1 MGTEPLLHLPI
12 SIMNVALLG
21 KKIGMTQVFD
31 DKNRLVPV
39 TVIEAG
45 PCPVT
50 QIKSS
55 EKDGYNAVQI
65 GFCPQ
70 KEHRLSKAAIGH
82 IKKAGVQPVAELQE
96 FRTNGEVELNLGDVL
111 SVERFEAGQKID
123 VVGTSKGRG
132 FQGVVK
138 RYGFAGGPASHGSMF
153 HRRGGSYGMCQW
165 PGHVIK
171 GKKMPGHMG
180 DVRRTVQNLEVV
192 KIIAEKN
199 LILVK
204 GSIPGSR
211 GSLVTVRTAIK
222 AKRARA

>member
-1 MGTEPLLHLPI
+1 
-12 SIMNVALLG
+12 MNVALLG

-31 DKNRLVPV
+31 DANRLVPV

-50 QIKSS
+50 QIKSA
-55 EKDGYNAVQI
+55 EKDGYDAVQI
-65 GFCPQ
+65 GYRPQ
-70 KEHRLSKAAIGH
+70 KEQRLSKAARGH
-82 IKKAGVQPVAELQE
+82 LEKASVDPVAELQE
-96 FRTNGEVELNLGDVL
+96 FRTNGRLDLNLGEVL
-111 SVERFEAGQKID
+111 TVEKFEAGQKID

-138 RYGFAGGPASHGSMF
+138 RYGFSGGPASHGSMF

-180 DVRRTVQNLEVV
+180 DAQRTVQNLTVV
-192 KIIAEKN
+192 KIVPEKN

-204 GSIPGSR
+204 GSVPGAR
-211 GSLVTVRTAIK
+211 GTLLTVRTAIK
-222 AKRARA
+222 QKASKA

>member
-1 MGTEPLLHLPI
+1 MLHLPI

-31 DKNRLVPV
+31 EENRLIPV

-50 QIKSS
+50 QVKSV
-55 EKDGYNAVQI
+55 ETDGYHAVQI
-65 GFCPQ
+65 GFRPQ
-70 KEHRLSKAAIGH
+70 KAQRLSQAALGH
-82 IKKAGVQPVAELQE
+82 FKKAGVEPVAELQE
-96 FRTNGEVELNLGDVL
+96 FRTKGDATFNVGDVL
-111 SVERFEAGQKID
+111 TVERFEAGQKID
-123 VVGTSKGRG
+123 VIGTSKGRG

-180 DVRRTVQNLEVV
+180 DVRRTVQNLQIV
-192 KIIAEKN
+192 KIVAEKN
-199 LILVK
+199 LILIK

-211 GSLVTVRTAIK
+211 GSLVTVRTAVKNK
-222 AKRARA
+222 ASKA